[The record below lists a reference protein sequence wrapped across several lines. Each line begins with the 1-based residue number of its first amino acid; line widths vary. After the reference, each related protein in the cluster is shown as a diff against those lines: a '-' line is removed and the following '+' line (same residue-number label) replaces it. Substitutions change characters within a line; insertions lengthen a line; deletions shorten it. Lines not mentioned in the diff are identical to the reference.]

1 MPRIPAA
8 TFRRQAWRIHELA
21 TDFEV
26 EDSWWIPT
34 PGAGRDD
41 FAQVRAAVEKG
52 SDIDTFGP
60 LVRGLFAVRWWLGVR
75 LGWDRA
81 GSGLDERVPSLRR
94 RLPADLVPAAAD
106 RQDLLSPVYVTDD
119 EAVSEMASSTVH
131 GLLHLGWDA
140 GDEPGLLVTVLTRTS
155 GRVGALY
162 MRAIAPFRHV
172 IVWPALTTS
181 WERAW
186 RDRESV
192 SGVLGP
198 EAVDLESLDLLDL
211 SPDYVDEFTLTTGAP
226 GGPRQWAT
234 AMFEE
239 SIDRK
244 SRRLIFETILRLRIG
259 PDGVPGTIAG
269 WRVIAES
276 ETHVLIAAA
285 GRLMQGRLLV
295 QRLGTRV
302 RLTTAM
308 RYRCRAG
315 RLVWAVLSRQ
325 HRGLAPGLLR
335 LGAAHLAVDL
345 DLTDLAQ

>member
-1 MPRIPAA
+1 MPRIPVA
-8 TFRRQAWRIHELA
+8 TFRRQEWRIHEL
-21 TDFEV
+21 TSDFEV

-60 LVRGLFAVRWWLGVR
+60 VIRALFAVRWWLGAR
-75 LGWDRA
+75 LGWDRP

-94 RLPADLVPAAAD
+94 RLPADLVPAVAD
-106 RQDLLSPVYVTDD
+106 HQDLLSPVYVTED

-131 GLLHLGWDA
+131 GLLHLGWRA
-140 GDEPGLLVTVLTRTS
+140 GDEAGLLVTVLTRTS

-162 MRAIAPFRHV
+162 MRLIAPVRHL
-172 IVWPALTTS
+172 IVWPALITS

-192 SGVLGP
+192 STVLGP
-198 EAVDLESLDLLDL
+198 EGVDRESLDLLDL
-211 SPDYVDEFTLTTGAP
+211 SPDYLDEFTLTTDVP

-239 SIDRK
+239 SIERK

-259 PDGVPGTIAG
+259 PDRAPGTIAG
-269 WRVIAES
+269 WQVVSES
-276 ETHVLIAAA
+276 DAHVLMAAA
-285 GRLMQGRLLV
+285 GPLVEGRLLV
-295 QRLGTRV
+295 QRVGSRV

-308 RYRCRAG
+308 RYRHRVG

-325 HRGLAPGLLR
+325 HRSLAPGLLR
-335 LGAAHLAVDL
+335 LGAAR
-345 DLTDLAQ
+345 LTA